1 MLKQIEP
8 KIVTIDGIENTEF
21 AIYPFGAMQA
31 ANLSGE
37 LGKFFGPMI
46 AGLVPLVLG
55 NSGDD
60 VLSAD
65 LKDAMPLVTAAF
77 SSLDGDNV
85 ERLLRKLLI
94 TGKNVSFQCRDGNG
108 EVVQK
113 VLDQSLID
121 EVFCQNID
129 GLYRLAYEVINV
141 NFSGFFT
148 RLLTQS
154 GVQNLK
160 EKISLKMEN
169 MDISMGAGFAN

>member
-8 KIVTIDGIENTEF
+8 KRITIEDVEF

-55 NSGDD
+55 DSGDD
-60 VLSAD
+60 VLSVD
-65 LKDAMPLVTAAF
+65 LKDAMPLVTMAF
-77 SSLDGDNV
+77 STLDGDNV

-94 TGKNVSFQCRDGNG
+94 DGKNISCQYREDNG
-108 EVVQK
+108 EIRQG
-113 VLDQSLID
+113 VLNQDLID
-121 EVFCQNID
+121 NIFCQNID

-141 NFSGFFT
+141 NFSGFFKK
-148 RLLTQS
+148 LLAQS

-160 EKISLKMEN
+160 GTILSKMGN
-169 MDISMGAGFAN
+169 MEPLMEAGSANLS